1 MCESAAYLLNKDG
14 EKKIMD
20 NVINMKPEDGKIYL
34 TGLLGEEMV
43 VKGKIKE
50 IKLLSHKIIIEE
62 E

>member
-1 MCESAAYLLNKDG
+1 MCESAAYLLSKDG